1 MLREIL
7 TISGRPGLYKL
18 VARGNNCLIVESLD
32 GNGRRLPVQ
41 STDKVVSLGD
51 ISIYTDDGEM
61 RLREV
66 FGKIEEKFGKNVLD
80 VDFRKGS
87 DADMNSF
94 LADVIADYD
103 RDRVHSSHI
112 RKIVCWYNL
121 LVTSGQ
127 NDFSES
133 DEQGGQEEK
142 PEEEKTE

>member
-1 MLREIL
+1 M
-7 TISGRPGLYKL
+7 
-18 VARGNNCLIVESLD
+18 
-32 GNGRRLPVQ
+32 Q